1 MKFNPGDKVRPLL
14 AFTNMPYQTYTIE
27 ECEGPGDRKHWDGKH
42 WCSFVDTNGVYDPED
57 FELALSGPEEAIR
70 LRTLE
75 GVLQI
80 LKHAESVDQAKE
92 YIQSLLEISK
102 EPRT

>member
-1 MKFNPGDKVRPLL
+1 MKFKPGDKVRPLL
-14 AFTNMPYQTYTIE
+14 AFTNMPYQTYTVE
-27 ECEGPGDRKHWDGKH
+27 KCEAPGNGKH
-42 WCSFVDTNGVYDPED
+42 WCSFTDANGIYDPCD
-57 FELALSGPEEAIR
+57 FELALSGPEETIR

-92 YIQSLLEISK
+92 YIRSLIEISK